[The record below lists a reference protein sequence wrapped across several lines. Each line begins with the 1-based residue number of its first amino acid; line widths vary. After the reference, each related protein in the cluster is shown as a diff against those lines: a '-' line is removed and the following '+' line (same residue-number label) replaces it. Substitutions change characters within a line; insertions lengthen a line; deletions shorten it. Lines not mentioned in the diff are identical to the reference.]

1 MLLYNRQTT
10 NIDMAQL
17 KNVCITSFNMT
28 IKWDEFKVEDIDK
41 KNKIKYLIIQGE
53 HCKDGKKHIQGF
65 IQFHTKIRMDT
76 IKRMLNDNTL
86 HIEPMRGTP
95 EQARRYCTNEYT
107 DQDGNHKDIWLDQ
120 YEYGELDTTIS
131 GTRTDLITLKNK
143 IKEGNKLNDIL
154 MDSNDNKEIHNIL
167 QYNKPLKRL
176 EEEVQMKTMR
186 EKLLK
191 KYDGIK
197 WNKLQQKILDIL
209 IEDVDN
215 RKVHWFYDEFGNSG
229 KSYISKYLQLTRDT
243 YYITGGK
250 QNDIL
255 YGYEGQQLVIIDLAR
270 TYADNLE
277 HIYTIIENLK
287 NGQYLSTKYETKQK
301 LFDIPYIMVMA
312 NFKPDKSKLS
322 NDRWDIID
330 TLEYQDETDTYNIPE
345 PIRPLRKK
353 R

>member
-1 MLLYNRQTT
+1 MT
-10 NIDMAQL
+10 QL
-17 KNVCITSFNMT
+17 KNVCITSFNMD
-28 IKWDEFKVEDIDK
+28 IKWDEFSVEKIDT
-41 KNKIKYLIIQGE
+41 KNKIKYMIIQGE

-76 IKRMLNDNTL
+76 IKKLLGDKTL

-95 EQARRYCTNEYT
+95 EQARNYCTDEYI
-107 DQDGNHKDIWLDQ
+107 DKDGNNKDIWLKQ
-120 YEYGELDTTIS
+120 YEYGELDNTIQ
-131 GTRTDLITLKNK
+131 GTRTDLIALKNK
-143 IKEGNKLNDIL
+143 IKDGNKLMDIID
-154 MDSNDNKEIHNIL
+154 DSNDNKEIHNIL
-167 QYNKPLKRL
+167 QYNRPLKAY
-176 EEEVQMKTMR
+176 QDHKQYMSMR
-186 EKLLK
+186 EKLRK
-191 KYDGIK
+191 QYENVK
-197 WNKLQQKILDIL
+197 WNKLQCKILDIL
-209 IEDVDN
+209 VENVDN
-215 RKVHWFYDEFGNSG
+215 RKVHWFYDEYGNSG
-229 KSYISKYLQLTRDT
+229 KSYIAKYLQLTRDT

-301 LFDIPYIMVMA
+301 LFEIPYIMVMA
-312 NFKPDKSKLS
+312 NFKPDKTRLS

-330 TLEYQDETDTYNIPE
+330 TIDYQDEQEDINIPE